1 MDYTEALE
9 EITSRHN
16 DRKDPAKK
24 STRETLEEL
33 GNPEK
38 KYPVVLIG
46 GTNGKGSIT
55 EMLSELLQSQEKK
68 VGTYKSPHLSECRER
83 IKVNGE
89 MISEKDFLELYN
101 QINSLQTGLS
111 FFEFMT
117 VMAYTYFQEED
128 IDYALMEVGMGGRL
142 DATNVVE
149 PELSII
155 TNIGKDHSKYLGET
169 KEEIAVEKAGII
181 HGNPVVLGEMH
192 ETLIEEAEAAD
203 SEIIGKKVVDG
214 NANTYLKFEDE
225 KFQIPV
231 RGGFQ
236 SKNCGIALSA
246 VEKLEKIPEDLNSAF
261 EDLECPGRMDVRGR
275 KPLYIQDG
283 AHNPSAVKSIVED
296 LPEGFTC
303 VFSAT
308 ETKNYGEM
316 ISALEEKASKFYFTE
331 SDISWCEKP
340 HKLAEECSTD
350 YSIEKNPKDAVR
362 KARKEVDKDGCVVVT
377 GSLYLIGSLR

>member
-1 MDYTEALE
+1 MNYTEAVE

-16 DRKDPAKK
+16 NRKDPAKK
-24 STRETLEEL
+24 STRKTLEKLE
-33 GNPEK
+33 NPEK
-38 KYPVVLIG
+38 EYPVVLIG
-46 GTNGKGSIT
+46 GTNGKGSVT
-55 EMLSELLQSQEKK
+55 EMLSKLLQSQEKK
-68 VGTYKSPHLSECRER
+68 VGTYKSPHLTECRER

-89 MISEKDFLELYN
+89 KISQEKFLELYRK
-101 QINSLQTGLS
+101 IDSLQTELS

-117 VMAYTYFQEED
+117 VMAYTYFQEKSV
-128 IDYALMEVGMGGRL
+128 DYALMEVGMGGRL
-142 DATNVVE
+142 DATNVAN
-149 PELSII
+149 PRLSVI
-155 TNIGKDHSKYLGET
+155 TNIGKDHSNYLGES
-169 KEEIAVEKAGII
+169 KEEIAREKAGII
-181 HGNPVVLGEMH
+181 HGNPVILGEMQ
-192 ETLIEEAEAAD
+192 ETLIEEAESSE

-214 NANTYLKFEDE
+214 NANTYLKFNGE

-246 VEKLEKIPEDLNSAF
+246 VEKIEEIPDDLNSAF

-308 ETKNYGEM
+308 ETKNYGKM
-316 ISALEEKASKFYFTE
+316 ISRLEEKSSKFYFTE
-331 SDISWCEKP
+331 SEVEWCEKP
-340 HKLAEECSTD
+340 GILAEECSID
-350 YSIEKNPKDAVR
+350 YGIEKNPEKAIE
-362 KARKEVDKDGCVVVT
+362 KAREEVEKDGCVVVT